1 MRASATIS
9 AALDPG
15 QTRQIALVKNS
26 PTEYGTNGFEIN
38 WVDASIPQHYLA
50 DSTNDAI
57 DPVDTATYF
66 RWVHRKRQDTGSK
79 SDPGQ
84 LKDQRQCAGPNGGYR
99 QSGHTW
105 AGGGAGNTGRG
116 PA

>member
-26 PTEYGTNGFEIN
+26 PTEYGTNGFDIN
-38 WVDASIPQHYLA
+38 LVDAPIPQHYLA

-57 DPVDTATYF
+57 EPVDAATYF
-66 RWVHRKRQDTGSK
+66 RWVHRKT
-79 SDPGQ
+79 PGLGLQ
-84 LKDQRQCAGPNGGYR
+84 P
-99 QSGHTW
+99 QSW
-105 AGGGAGNTGRG
+105 
-116 PA
+116 PV

>member
-26 PTEYGTNGFEIN
+26 PTEYGTNGFDIN
-38 WVDASIPQHYLA
+38 WVDASIPQHFYLA

-66 RWVHRKRQDTGSK
+66 RWVHRKT
-79 SDPGQ
+79 PGHGLQ
-84 LKDQRQCAGPNGGYR
+84 TRSWSA
-99 QSGHTW
+99 
-105 AGGGAGNTGRG
+105 
-116 PA
+116 

>member
-26 PTEYGTNGFEIN
+26 PTEYGTNGFDIN
-38 WVDASIPQHYLA
+38 LVDAPIPQHYLA

-57 DPVDTATYF
+57 EPVDAATYF
-66 RWVHRKRQDTGSK
+66 RWVHRKT
-79 SDPGQ
+79 PGQ
-84 LKDQRQCAGPNGGYR
+84 GLQT
-99 QSGHTW
+99 QSW
-105 AGGGAGNTGRG
+105 SA
-116 PA
+116 

>member
-1 MRASATIS
+1 MRASATVS

-15 QTRQIALVKNS
+15 QTRQIALVKSS
-26 PTEYGTNGFEIN
+26 PTEYGTNGYEIN
-38 WVDASIPQHYLA
+38 WVDASIPQHYLT

-66 RWVHRKRQDTGSK
+66 RWVHRKT
-79 SDPGQ
+79 PGHGLQ
-84 LKDQRQCAGPNGGYR
+84 IR
-99 QSGHTW
+99 SW
-105 AGGGAGNTGRG
+105 